1 MNEEYLV
8 TEELRSSGTLQSLQ
22 KDKSTEWW
30 RGSMF
35 EQFALIRSPR
45 SRGAVG
51 EKLVSDIMELWGS
64 KVKRSRTAN
73 YDRIIDNIPTEIK
86 VSTTW
91 NCMEDNFRWSQ
102 IRNQPYER
110 IIFGGINPNEAKLAW
125 ATKDDLQKWVF
136 TDSNR
141 QHAGKN
147 GGLDIYWVS
156 GSIEMNNHF
165 MRPIREWY
173 TT

>member
-1 MNEEYLV
+1 
-8 TEELRSSGTLQSLQ
+8 
-22 KDKSTEWW
+22 
-30 RGSMF
+30 
-35 EQFALIRSPR
+35 
-45 SRGAVG
+45 
-51 EKLVSDIMELWGS
+51 
-64 KVKRSRTAN
+64 
-73 YDRIIDNIPTEIK
+73 
-86 VSTTW
+86 
-91 NCMEDNFRWSQ
+91 MEDNFRWSK

-110 IIFGGINPNEAKLAW
+110 IIFVGINPNEAKLAW

-147 GGLDIYWVS
+147 GGLDIYLVS